1 MSVNRSLEKGAQ
13 GETTRNHNVSHA
25 LTIISFGEKWHIK
38 TDHCLDMHIRQVFE
52 DLLSFRNVN
61 HWDEM
66 DLEKFL
72 AVKGRLVSEC
82 TGQLP
87 LSKRD
92 AIPAVL
98 ASEKFKNLKKII
110 VCVYSHSA
118 MALTGYGKILETVQA
133 AVPPETEIL
142 TGWIRDEKTKQNSVT
157 VDLIALCT
165 E

>member
-1 MSVNRSLEKGAQ
+1 MMSHTFTL
-13 GETTRNHNVSHA
+13 
-25 LTIISFGEKWHIK
+25 ISFGEKRHFK

-66 DLEKFL
+66 DLENFL

-82 TGQLP
+82 TGH
-87 LSKRD
+87 D
-92 AIPAVL
+92 TIPAVL
-98 ASEKFKNLKKII
+98 ASKKFKTVKKII

-118 MALTGYGKILETVQA
+118 MALIGCEEILKTVHA
-133 AVPPETEIL
+133 AVPTGTEIL
-142 TGWIRDEKTKQNSVT
+142 AGRICDEETYQNSVT